1 MHETTRRRCEE
12 TAEAAFAAEAWVR
25 RNADVVGNETLL
37 LSRELR
43 RHGRTARKLARAL
56 SRPMGVGVFGASQAG
71 KSYLISGLARS
82 PESPLLAVFGNEEI
96 DFIAEINPAGGE
108 ESTGLVTR
116 FTIREEK
123 DLGAAAPA
131 NFPVRLR
138 LLSETDILRILCN
151 TYYLDLLH
159 KDERVP
165 EADAIAARVSEA
177 ARIASDSPTGPLG
190 EDDLLDLQKYVEESF
205 KTSRGSGPERVNRL
219 ERTFWPEVVSLVP
232 RLKLEERA
240 SLLALLWGDLEEFTR
255 LYVMLAGALSRLG
268 HAEEAFAP
276 LASLD
281 RGNRAN
287 SIISVRSLAGLVT
300 GGGPPVTL
308 ATADGRQA
316 DLPLSVATALIAE
329 LTIRMRHRPWTFFDH
344 TDLLDFPGWRSREEK
359 EIDEF
364 RSKENGIEG
373 LFRRGKVAVLFE
385 RACEDRELNS
395 MLLCVG
401 PSVQEVKSLPEVISD
416 WIVHTHGESPEHR
429 AGKQVALFF
438 ILTKFD
444 QMLQDIS
451 GDRDP
456 QARWSV
462 RLRSSL
468 LEFFGPQPSW
478 PERWSREGDAWCAFD
493 NVFWW
498 RASSIKDMGLFEYDD
513 AGLEVGVN
521 PQVRDRIDSLRGGF
535 VGNLDVRRHFAE
547 CEAAWEAVMSRDG
560 GAAFLAAK
568 LAPLCHP
575 DLKRVQIDGEI
586 RAIREAIE
594 GPLSRYFVGG
604 DLGERVARKQEQ
616 ANRLAVALVGA
627 SSQFG
632 DLLADLQISEDD
644 LRDVYF
650 RIEAGAPATDGGPS
664 GTQPKRSTGPI
675 IGTRADKRSMLA
687 ALGLDVPADERA
699 GSGTTAERPA
709 VRSHRDQAE
718 RFADAAIELWV
729 RMLRERT
736 NGALFPHAY
745 GFDEDDARTLAFEIS
760 TAAGRDGLLARIAEA
775 ARRAMAILEHRGPE
789 LPSRIAA
796 TQINAFVDWL
806 GFDRVPLESRPKVLR
821 SSERVIFR
829 PRPPVTGM
837 LALGEDPEPF
847 EAEYVVDWITALR
860 EVMIDG
866 VRQGGGQRIDV
877 EQNESLGRI
886 LASLGAA

>member
-1 MHETTRRRCEE
+1 MDDTARGRCEE

-25 RNADVVGNETLL
+25 RNAELVGNETPL

-43 RHGRTARKLARAL
+43 RHGRLARNLARAL

-82 PESPLLAVFGNEEI
+82 PESPLLAVFGDVEI

-116 FTIREEK
+116 FTTRDEK
-123 DLGAAAPA
+123 DLGATAPE

-159 KDERVP
+159 KDEHVP
-165 EADAIAARVSEA
+165 APDAIAGRVSEA
-177 ARIASDSPTGPLG
+177 AHLASDSPTGQLS
-190 EDDLLDLQKYVEESF
+190 EDDLLDLQKYVEDSF
-205 KTSRGSGPERVNRL
+205 QTSRGSAPERVDRL
-219 ERTFWPEVVSLVP
+219 KRTFWPEVVSLAP
-232 RLKLEERA
+232 RLTLERRA
-240 SLLALLWGDLEEFTR
+240 ALLGLLWGDLNEFTA
-255 LYVMLAGALSRLG
+255 LYVTLAGALARLNY
-268 HAEEAFAP
+268 AEDAFAP

-281 RGNRAN
+281 RGNRTH
-287 SIISVRSLAGLVT
+287 SIISVRSLSGLAAC
-300 GGGPPVTL
+300 GGPPVTL
-308 ATADGRQA
+308 TTADGTRA
-316 DLPLSVATALIAE
+316 HLPLSIATALIAE
-329 LTIRMRHRPWTFFDH
+329 LTIRMRHRPWQFFDH

-359 EIDEF
+359 ELDDF
-364 RSKENGIEG
+364 LSKENGIEG

-385 RACEDRELNS
+385 RACERRELNN

-401 PSVQEVKSLPEVISD
+401 PSVQEVKSLPEVIAE
-416 WIVHTHGESPEHR
+416 WIAHTHGESPEHR
-429 AGKQVALFF
+429 AGKQVALFV

-478 PERWSREGDAWCAFD
+478 PERWSQEGHTWRAFD

-498 RASSIKDMGLFEYDD
+498 RAASIKDVGLFEYDD
-513 AGLEVGVN
+513 SGHEVGVN
-521 PQVRDRIDSLRGGF
+521 PQVRDRIDALRGGF
-535 VGNLDVRRHFAE
+535 VRNADVSRHFAQ
-547 CEAAWEAVMSRDG
+547 CEAAWDAVMRNDG
-560 GAAFLAAK
+560 GAAYLAAK
-568 LAPLCHP
+568 LSPLCHP
-575 DLKRVQIDGEI
+575 DLKRVQIEGEI
-586 RAIREAIE
+586 PAIREAIE
-594 GPLSRYFVGG
+594 GALSRYFVGG
-604 DLGERVARKQEQ
+604 DLGERVARKLEE
-616 ANRLAVALVGA
+616 ANRLARALVGA
-627 SSQFG
+627 RHRFG
-632 DLLADLQISEDD
+632 DLIADLQINEDD

-650 RIEAGAPATDGGPS
+650 RIEAGVPGTDGAPADPH
-664 GTQPKRSTGPI
+664 QKRTTGPI
-675 IGTRADKRSMLA
+675 IGTRADERSLLE
-687 ALGLDVPADERA
+687 ALGLEDPAGTVA
-699 GSGTTAERPA
+699 GDMTEQKPT

-718 RFADAAIELWV
+718 RFSDAAIEHWV
-729 RMLRERT
+729 GRLRERT
-736 NGALFPHAY
+736 NGGLFPHAY

-760 TAAGRDGLLARIAEA
+760 AAAGRDGLAARIAEA
-775 ARRAMAILEHRGPE
+775 ARRAMAILEYRGPE
-789 LPSRIAA
+789 LPSRIA
-796 TQINAFVDWL
+796 TTKINAFVDWL
-806 GFDRVPLESRPKVLR
+806 GFDRVPLESRPKVLKPR
-821 SSERVIFR
+821 ERVVFR

-837 LALGEDPEPF
+837 LALGENPEPF

-860 EVMIDG
+860 EVMVEG

-886 LASLGAA
+886 LAKLRAA

>member
-1 MHETTRRRCEE
+1 MHETARLRCDE
-12 TAEAAFAAEAWVR
+12 TAESAFAAEAWVR
-25 RNADVVGNETLL
+25 RNADVVGSETPLL
-37 LSRELR
+37 ARELR
-43 RHGRTARKLARAL
+43 RHGRTARKLGRAL

-82 PESPLLAVFGNEEI
+82 AESPLLAVFGDEAI
-96 DFIAEINPAGGE
+96 DFIEEINPAGGE

-116 FTIREEK
+116 FTIRDQKE
-123 DLGAAAPA
+123 LGGDAPA
-131 NFPVRLR
+131 TFPVRLR

-159 KDERVP
+159 KEERVP
-165 EADAIAARVSEA
+165 EPESITARVSEA
-177 ARIASDSPTGPLG
+177 ARTASGSPTGLLS

-205 KTSRGSGPERVNRL
+205 KTSRGSGPERVQRL
-219 ERTFWPEVVSLVP
+219 ERTFWPEVVALAP
-232 RLKLEERA
+232 RLELEQRA
-240 SLLALLWGDLEEFTR
+240 ALLSLLWGDVEEFTR
-255 LYVMLAGALSRLG
+255 LYVTLAGALSRLG

-276 LASLD
+276 LAALD
-281 RGNRAN
+281 RGNRTN
-287 SIISVRSLAGLVT
+287 SIISVRSLAGLLT
-300 GGGPPVTL
+300 GGGPAVTL
-308 ATADGRQA
+308 ATADGRRA
-316 DLPLSVATALIAE
+316 DLPLAVATALIAE
-329 LTIRMRHRPWTFFDH
+329 LTICMRHRPWPFFEH
-344 TDLLDFPGWRSREEK
+344 TDLLDFPGWRSREER
-359 EIDEF
+359 EIGDF
-364 RSKENGIEG
+364 RSKQNGIEG

-401 PSVQEVKSLPEVISD
+401 PSTQEVQSLPEVIAG
-416 WIVHTHGESPEHR
+416 WIAHTHGESPEQR
-429 AGKQVALFF
+429 AGKQVALFL

-444 QMLQDIS
+444 QMLQDSS
-451 GDRDP
+451 GDRDA
-456 QARWSV
+456 QGRWSV

-478 PERWSREGDAWCAFD
+478 AERWSRQGDAWRAFD

-498 RASSIKDMGLFEYDD
+498 RASSIKDVGLFEYDG
-513 AGLEVGVN
+513 AGREVGIHE
-521 PQVRDRIDSLRGGF
+521 QVRDRVAYLRDGF
-535 VGNLDVRRHFAE
+535 VENADVRRHFAE
-547 CEAAWEAVMSRDG
+547 CEAAWDAVLSRDG

-568 LAPLCHP
+568 LAPLCRP
-575 DLKRVQIDGEI
+575 ELKRVQIEDEI
-586 RAIREAIE
+586 RAIRDAIE
-594 GPLSRYFVGG
+594 GALSRYFVGG
-604 DLGERVARKQEQ
+604 DLAERVARKQEE

-632 DLLADLQISEDD
+632 DLLAELQISEDD

-650 RIEAGAPATDGGPS
+650 RIEAGAPVVDAGAS
-664 GTQPKRSTGPI
+664 GRQPKRSTGPI

-687 ALGLDVPADERA
+687 ALGLEAAAETPAGADA
-699 GSGTTAERPA
+699 TAEGTA

-729 RMLRERT
+729 GILRERT
-736 NGALFPHAY
+736 SGGLFPHAY
-745 GFDEDDARTLAFEIS
+745 GFAEDDARTLAFEIG
-760 TAAGRDGLLARIAEA
+760 TAASRDGLVARIAEA

-821 SSERVIFR
+821 PLERIVFR
-829 PRPPVTGM
+829 PRPPVTGI

-847 EAEYVVDWITALR
+847 EAEYVIDWITALR
-860 EVMIDG
+860 EVMIEG